1 MQREIIQDL
10 LKEKVIRDQ
19 YVQSLREEV
28 GVKVVGDRPSID
40 LMMQLETNLTSVKQ
54 SLNQDGEQIESS
66 MNDLLSKINSAI
78 ELV

>member
-19 YVQSLREEV
+19 YVQSLREKV

>member
-28 GVKVVGDRPSID
+28 SVKVVGDRPSID